1 MSFLRRK
8 SEHQWVDESLSAY
21 IDGELSPAE
30 VERVEKHLEECS
42 LCSESLTTLRQ
53 TVALVKELPLVPA
66 PRSFAVR
73 PAVVKARPSLAPP
86 AWGYGLLKGATAL
99 AALLLVL
106 IVGSDLAL
114 HFVGIT
120 SLASWGPAAPAAEVA
135 MAPTYEPSIAP
146 APAEEEPMLGQTKDT
161 EGVQAPEAENAQEV
175 APAPPAVTEAAE
187 YMAVPEETATAAAR
201 AEGAEPAGTPTALST
216 PPAPAPPAEDAVGA
230 GGAETPTAQP
240 AAPASTETIGDEG
253 QPTAEPAPP
262 SVTPPGEEEHRA
274 AASEATATPQVL
286 AMVDAQERD
295 AEDAAPREQ
304 GVEPL
309 PLSPLRLAELLAL
322 AVLLLL
328 LAATLL
334 AAWLRRRTG

>member
-1 MSFLRRK
+1 MPFLRRK

-42 LCSESLTTLRQ
+42 PCSESLTTLRH
-53 TVALVKELPLVPA
+53 TIALVKELPLVSA

-73 PAVVKARPSLAPP
+73 PALVKARPSLAPP

-120 SLASWGPAAPAAEVA
+120 SLTSWAPAAPAPEVA

-146 APAEEEPMLGQTKDT
+146 APAEEEPMFGQTKDA
-161 EGVQAPEAENAQEV
+161 EELQAPEAENAQEV
-175 APAPPAVTEAAE
+175 APAAPAPTEAAE
-187 YMAVPEETATAAAR
+187 YMAAPEETAAAAR
-201 AEGAEPAGTPTALST
+201 EEGAEPAGTPTALST
-216 PPAPAPPAEDAVGA
+216 PPAPAPPGEDDVGA
-230 GGAETPTAQP
+230 GGAETPTAKP
-240 AAPASTETIGDEG
+240 VPPASTETIGDEG
-253 QPTAEPAPP
+253 QPTAETAAP
-262 SVTPPGEEEHRA
+262 SATPPGEEEHRA
-274 AASEATATPQVL
+274 AVSEATATPQVL

-295 AEDAAPREQ
+295 AEEPALPER
-304 GVEPL
+304 GVEVL
-309 PLSPLRLAELLAL
+309 PLSPLRLAELIAL

-334 AAWLRRRTG
+334 TAWLRRRAG